1 MSILPDLHVLFVTYG
16 VWAVFLVVMLESAG
30 LPCPGE
36 TTLILAAA
44 YAGTTHNV
52 SIELV
57 VAMAAAG
64 AILGDNFGY
73 WIGRGFGFP
82 LLVRYGRY
90 IHLDESKLKLG
101 EYLFRQHGGK
111 IVFFGRFTPLLRAFA
126 ALLAGANRYPSR
138 QFFLFNALGGVA
150 WATIIGFGA
159 YWCGRAIQD
168 VMGPVG
174 FAMLALFALSSVVLW
189 KFFKRHE
196 ARLMLEAEAA
206 LPGPLAAHLAER
218 AAPVRWRWRRRPAA

>member
-36 TTLILAAA
+36 TTLILSAA

-57 VAMAAAG
+57 VALAAAG
-64 AILGDNFGY
+64 AIIGDNFGY

-90 IHLDESKLKLG
+90 IHLDEPKLKLG

-111 IVFFGRFTPLLRAFA
+111 IVFFGRFVPLVRSLISIPAGMSNMPFVKFLTLTTLGTLIWNTVLIFVGVYVGENWQVWLGHIETYSHVMYGVLAVILLGLGAFIV
-126 ALLAGANRYPSR
+126 RVIWSR
-138 QFFLFNALGGVA
+138 RSEQ
-150 WATIIGFGA
+150 
-159 YWCGRAIQD
+159 R
-168 VMGPVG
+168 
-174 FAMLALFALSSVVLW
+174 
-189 KFFKRHE
+189 
-196 ARLMLEAEAA
+196 
-206 LPGPLAAHLAER
+206 
-218 AAPVRWRWRRRPAA
+218 